1 MLKQSFVLLSSL
13 LVSPVFADWTVV
25 PAQSSLH
32 FMSTKNA
39 QVTEVHSFDKL
50 SGSVSKSGQLMIEVP
65 LSSVNTSIAI
75 RDTRMQEKLF
85 NVAEFPAATFS
96 ADIPL
101 NLMNLEAGTSTTAKV
116 DGTLSLHGVEAPVS
130 FNVSVSKVSDDTMVV
145 STVSPTL
152 IGAETFGLTAGLD
165 MLQNIAG
172 LKSITQT
179 SPVTFSVTFEM

>member
-1 MLKQSFVLLSSL
+1 MIKQSLVLLSSL
-13 LVSPVFADWTVV
+13 LASPVFADWSVN
-25 PAQSSLH
+25 AEQSSLH

-39 QVTEVHSFDKL
+39 QVTEVHSFEEL
-50 SGSVSKSGQLMIEVP
+50 SGSVTDAGELTIEVP

-75 RDTRMQEKLF
+75 RDTRMQQKLF
-85 NVAEFPAATFS
+85 NVTKFPAATFTAS
-96 ADIPL
+96 VPEA
-101 NLMNLEAGTSTTAKV
+101 LMSLETGHSKMAKI

-130 FNVSVSKVSDDTMVV
+130 FNVSVSKVADDTLVV

-172 LKSITQT
+172 LKSITHT